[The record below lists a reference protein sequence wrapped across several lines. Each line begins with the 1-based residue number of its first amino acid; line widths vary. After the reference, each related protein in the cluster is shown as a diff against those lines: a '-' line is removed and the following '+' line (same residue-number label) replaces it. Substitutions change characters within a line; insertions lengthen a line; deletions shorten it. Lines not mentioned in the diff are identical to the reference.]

1 MLIFHIIDHR
11 LIDHHLPTNFQCLPS
26 KLLKRKINSHPAIT
40 PKSFDINLC
49 LVENFHALR
58 RKLTKKLISHRR
70 AVQRP
75 CLMSKF
81 SRIFWENKNLTQ
93 HAQEVEKLVAKKLV
107 EEKEENSINRK
118 PSEISSLIKLQKAA
132 CSLTVKNSISFI
144 SSSCYVTLYVLL

>member
-1 MLIFHIIDHR
+1 MSRRKFSR
-11 LIDHHLPTNFQCLPS
+11 AQ
-26 KLLKRKINSHPAIT
+26 KKIN
-40 PKSFDINLC
+40 
-49 LVENFHALR
+49 EN
-58 RKLTKKLISHRR
+58 KKLISHRR

-81 SRIFWENKNLTQ
+81 SRIFCENKNLTQ

-144 SSSCYVTLYVLL
+144 SSSCYVTLYVLYVQFSKHQEKC